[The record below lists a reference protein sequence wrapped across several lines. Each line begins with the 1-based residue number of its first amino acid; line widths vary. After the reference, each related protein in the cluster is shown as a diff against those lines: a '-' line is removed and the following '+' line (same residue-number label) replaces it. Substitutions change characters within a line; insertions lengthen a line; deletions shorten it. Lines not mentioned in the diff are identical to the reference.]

1 MISAGFDGLE
11 HHFSLFFEDSILS
24 FNLKSCSCQ
33 HASGGLKYHRRSHSL
48 FLYFGICAT
57 AVWMFVFA
65 IPQGVGEACSCFCCR
80 CFLLGAVGHAGFA
93 VGARNRCLL
102 TCWAA
107 QVQCA
112 RHSNKKDQTTN
123 NNTRSTYTDS
133 SPRINLHEPH
143 TLRG

>member
-11 HHFSLFFEDSILS
+11 HHFSLLFEDSILS

-65 IPQGVGEACSCFCCR
+65 IPQGVGGGMFM
-80 CFLLGAVGHAGFA
+80 FLLSVLFVGGGGA
-93 VGARNRCLL
+93 
-102 TCWAA
+102 CW
-107 QVQCA
+107 VCCWCA
-112 RHSNKKDQTTN
+112 K
-123 NNTRSTYTDS
+123 
-133 SPRINLHEPH
+133 
-143 TLRG
+143 